1 MDDTQNWLEIAI
13 KGTGSTDSVSVDVLY
28 HFETWE
34 EMLTEM
40 DECWDNDLYEFH
52 FGGPMINEKFGN
64 QVKAGEALAWVCR
77 FDGHYSLAVEVP
89 QHHGH
94 ALN

>member
-1 MDDTQNWLEIAI
+1 MDDTQNWLEVTI
-13 KGTGSTDSVSVDVLY
+13 KNGENVQVFY

-52 FGGPMINEKFGN
+52 MGGPIVAAKVQPNLGTNETFGF
-64 QVKAGEALAWVCR
+64 LTR
-77 FDGHYSLAVEVP
+77 IDGHYMVAMEVP